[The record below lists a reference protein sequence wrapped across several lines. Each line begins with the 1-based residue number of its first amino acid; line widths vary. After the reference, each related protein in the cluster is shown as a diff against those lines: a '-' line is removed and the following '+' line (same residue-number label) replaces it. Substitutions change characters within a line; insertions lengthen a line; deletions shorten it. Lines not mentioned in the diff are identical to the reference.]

1 MISTPFNW
9 CIIEISTES
18 EKVLMK
24 NTDIHEVIVTRHGF
38 NILSADT
45 EFYIF
50 IGERLYDAFDRLILE
65 EDRKLFYQQMETA
78 SGEEFLLRL
87 LSEDGGSSY
96 FFVRVKEGT
105 AKTNAVIYLIN
116 TAGIVEAEQGLRQM
130 ISVKNTLLELHRD
143 TYFECNP
150 SDDTI
155 KLYTLG
161 KSKQN
166 VVVDSLEQ
174 FERNLLRR
182 ALEKDVNKIRQ
193 FIRDIRHGA
202 RRCDLQADTNLV
214 NDEEQIS
221 STTIQAASLYENGRL
236 TVVAGYIHLGPE
248 YRRNIHKS
256 IEMDSLTGLMAK
268 AEITNAAIDTIDVR
282 KIPGTTIAI
291 IDVDYFKKVNDTYGH
306 LCGDE
311 VLKKV
316 AGIIEKAVGDSGQ
329 VGRIGG
335 DEFFVIFYQADS
347 VERIREHLRSIK
359 NAVHVFFPENDEGK
373 PVITLSI
380 GCAAYPQDADNYE
393 DLFVLADFALY
404 LAKERGRDRYVIF
417 DRKKHGTRDDIKNMQ
432 RKKNR
437 IDSRGDMSRGDILC
451 VMMDQVYREEEYP
464 LEKLLDD
471 FVVNFGI
478 QRIMIY
484 AGTPYRV
491 ACMAGEK
498 RPPEELIS
506 ETESYVSDADFQE
519 NFDKNGI
526 YILNDV
532 KYLKDRQGDVFEML
546 QRQGVL
552 SFIQIR
558 FWDKCGTPGILSL
571 ESVSRRITW
580 NRSYLHYYRLFA
592 RLLFEYEI
600 LK

>member
-1 MISTPFNW
+1 MR
-9 CIIEISTES
+9 
-18 EKVLMK
+18 K
-24 NTDIHEVIVTRHGF
+24 TDIHEVIVTRQGF

-45 EFYIF
+45 EFYVF
-50 IGERLYDAFDRLILE
+50 MGERLYDAFDRLILE
-65 EDRKLFYQQMETA
+65 EDRKLFYQQMEMH

-87 LSEDGGSSY
+87 LPEEGGHSY
-96 FFVRVKEGT
+96 FFARIKEGT
-105 AKTNAVIYLIN
+105 ARTNAVIHLIN
-116 TAGIVEAEQGLRQM
+116 TAGIVETEQGLRQM

-150 SDDTI
+150 ADATI

-182 ALEKDVNKIRQ
+182 AQEKDVNKIQQ
-193 FIRDIRHGA
+193 FIRDIRYGV
-202 RRCDLQADTNLV
+202 RRFGLQADSNLV

-236 TVVAGYIHLGPE
+236 VVVAGYIHLGPE
-248 YRRNIHKS
+248 YRQNLHKNV
-256 IEMDSLTGLMAK
+256 EMDSLTGLMAK

-282 KIPGTTIAI
+282 KIQGTTIAI

-306 LCGDE
+306 MCGDE

-316 AGIIEKAVGDSGQ
+316 AGMIEKAVGDSGQ

-335 DEFFVIFYQADS
+335 DEFFVIFHQADS
-347 VERIREHLRSIK
+347 TDKIKEHLRSIK
-359 NAVHVFFPENDEGK
+359 NTVHVFFPENDEGK

-380 GCAAYPQDADNYE
+380 GCAAYPKDADNYE
-393 DLFVLADFALY
+393 DLFILADFALY
-404 LAKERGRDRYVIF
+404 LAKEKGRDRYVIF
-417 DRKKHGTRDDIKNMQ
+417 DREKHGTRDDIKNMQ
-432 RKKNR
+432 MKKNR
-437 IDSRGDMSRGDILC
+437 IDSRGDMSMGDILC
-451 VMMDQVYREEEYP
+451 VMMDKVYRGEEYP

-498 RPPEELIS
+498 RPSGELIL
-506 ETESYVSDADFQE
+506 ETEGYVSDADFQE
-519 NFDKNGI
+519 SFDKNEI
-526 YILNDV
+526 LILNDV
-532 KYLKDRQGDVFEML
+532 KYLKDRQPKVYQML
-546 QRQGVL
+546 EKQGVL

-558 FWDKCGTPGILSL
+558 FQDKCGTPGILSL
-571 ESVSRRITW
+571 ESVSRRVTW
-580 NRSYLHYYRLFA
+580 NRSYVHYYRLFA
-592 RLLFEYEI
+592 RLLLEYDIEN
-600 LK
+600 KHEDE

>member
-1 MISTPFNW
+1 M
-9 CIIEISTES
+9 ES
-18 EKVLMK
+18 EKVLMRK
-24 NTDIHEVIVTRHGF
+24 TDIHEVIVTKHGY

-45 EFYIF
+45 EFYVF
-50 IGERLYDAFDRLILE
+50 IGERLYEAFDRLILE
-65 EDRKLFYQQMETA
+65 EDRKLFYQQMEMV
-78 SGEEFLLRL
+78 SEEEFLLRL
-87 LSEDGGSSY
+87 LLEDGGHSY
-96 FFVRVKEGT
+96 FFVRIKEGT
-105 AKTNAVIYLIN
+105 AKTNAVIHLIN

-143 TYFECNP
+143 TYFECNL

-166 VVVDSLEQ
+166 VAVDSLEQ
-174 FERNLLRR
+174 FERNLLKR
-182 ALEKDVNKIRQ
+182 ASEKDRNKIQQ
-193 FIRDIRHGA
+193 FIRDIRHGV
-202 RRCDLQADTNLV
+202 RRFGLQADRNLV

-236 TVVAGYIHLGPE
+236 VVVAGYIHLGPE
-248 YRRNIHKS
+248 YRQNLHRS
-256 IEMDSLTGLMAK
+256 VEMDSLTGLMAK

-282 KIPGTTIAI
+282 KIQGTNIAI
-291 IDVDYFKKVNDTYGH
+291 IDVDYFKKVNDNYGH
-306 LCGDE
+306 MCGDE

-335 DEFFVIFYQADS
+335 DEFFVIFYQEDS
-347 VERIREHLRSIK
+347 KDKIREHLRSIK

-404 LAKERGRDRYVIF
+404 LAKEKGRDRYVIF
-417 DRKKHGTRDDIKNMQ
+417 DRNKHGTRDDIKNMPM
-432 RKKNR
+432 KKNR
-437 IDSRGDMSRGDILC
+437 IDSRGDMSMGDILC
-451 VMMDQVYREEEYP
+451 VMMDQVYGKEEYS

-484 AGTPYRV
+484 AGAPYRV

-498 RPPEELIS
+498 RPSGELIS
-506 ETESYVSDADFQE
+506 ETECYVSDADFQE
-519 NFDKNGI
+519 SFDKNGI
-526 YILNDV
+526 LILDDV
-532 KYLKDRQGDVFEML
+532 KYLKERQGEVYRML
-546 QRQGVL
+546 EKQGVL

-558 FWDKCGTPGILSL
+558 FRDKGGIPGILSL
-571 ESVSRRITW
+571 ESVSRRVTW
-580 NRSYLHYYRLFA
+580 NRAYIHYYRLFA
-592 RLLFEYEI
+592 RLLLEYEI
-600 LK
+600 DKKQEES